1 MSDNA
6 QSTGIHTS
14 RGANRFAAKVAII
27 TGGSSGIGEGTARA
41 FAREGAKVILL
52 ARQEEKGRAV
62 EAAIRHDGGEAT
74 FIVCDVAD
82 EAAVAAAVNQ
92 AAATYGAINILFNN
106 AGGGAMGLFPNE
118 PIEEFNRIIHLNLM
132 GTFYMSQA
140 VWPHLIEAGEGA
152 VINMS
157 SLAAQRG
164 MSPVMYEEFG
174 ATTSAY
180 WASKAGVEALTRYMA
195 GIGGKHNIRVNCVR
209 PGQIM
214 TEGATGGTLHD
225 PDGGHHVFEKW
236 FDRIQIVQ
244 GPGYP
249 EDVANLVLFLASE
262 EARFITSEMINVDGG
277 CAVKI

>member
-1 MSDNA
+1 MEN
-6 QSTGIHTS
+6 
-14 RGANRFAAKVAII
+14 
-27 TGGSSGIGEGTARA
+27 
-41 FAREGAKVILL
+41 
-52 ARQEEKGRAV
+52 
-62 EAAIRHDGGEAT
+62 
-74 FIVCDVAD
+74 
-82 EAAVAAAVNQ
+82 
-92 AAATYGAINILFNN
+92 
-106 AGGGAMGLFPNE
+106 FPNE
-118 PIEEFNRIIHLNLM
+118 SSEEFSRIVRVNLV
-132 GTFYMSQA
+132 GTFNMSQA
-140 VWPHLIEAGEGA
+140 VWPHLIEAGGGA

-174 ATTSAY
+174 ASTSAY
-180 WASKAGVEALTRYMA
+180 WAAKAGVEALTRFMA
-195 GIGGKHNIRVNCVR
+195 GIGGKHHIRVNCAR

-262 EARFITSEMINVDGG
+262 ESRFITSEMINVDGG

>member
-6 QSTGIHTS
+6 QSTRIQAS
-14 RGANRFAAKVAII
+14 PGANRFEAKVAII
-27 TGGSSGIGEGTARA
+27 SGGSSGIGEGTARA

-62 EAAIRHDGGEAT
+62 EAAIRHNGGEAT
-74 FIVCDVAD
+74 YIVCDVTD
-82 EAAVAAAVNQ
+82 EAAVAAAVHE
-92 AAATYGAINILFNN
+92 AVATYGAINVLFNN
-106 AGGGAMGLFPNE
+106 AGGGAPGLFPNE
-118 PIEEFNRIIHLNLM
+118 PNEEFNRIIRLNLM

-140 VWPHLIEAGEGA
+140 VWPHLIETGGGA

-157 SLAAQRG
+157 SIAAQRG

-180 WASKAGVEALTRYMA
+180 WASKAGVEALTRFMA

-214 TEGATGGTLHD
+214 TRGATGGTLHD

-249 EDVANLVLFLASE
+249 EDVANLVLFLASDE
-262 EARFITSEMINVDGG
+262 SRFITSEMINVDGG